1 MSRTHGHVQSLLA
14 PPHPP
19 PRHLPVVTL
28 RPQVLCPGVTPGLA
42 RPLQCP
48 APPQVPECGV
58 AEGRRCRRLFL
69 TPHTEA
75 WGGLLTRSDLRSFS
89 EEERARFQEL
99 LASPSYRAS
108 PLLAVGQQLA
118 QQMQLHGGGQL

>member
-1 MSRTHGHVQSLLA
+1 M
-14 PPHPP
+14 
-19 PRHLPVVTL
+19 
-28 RPQVLCPGVTPGLA
+28 LCPGVTPGLA

-48 APPQVPECGV
+48 APPEVPEYGV
-58 AEGRRCRRLFL
+58 AEGRRCRRPSLA
-69 TPHTEA
+69 PHTEVC
-75 WGGLLTRSDLRSFS
+75 GGSLTRSDLRSFR

-108 PLLAVGQQLA
+108 PLLAIGQQLA